1 MAAMHHILVLEDHQD
16 TAELYCEML
25 SVEGY
30 RVSMANTAQVADG
43 IVSEDAPDLL
53 ILDLD
58 LPDQSGVDFLRSL
71 RKNFPNLPV
80 VVVTGSN
87 RSTWRV
93 MCEQLG
99 VLTYFV
105 KPAVDHLINV
115 INLYFQ
121 SSKPSDQ

>member
-1 MAAMHHILVLEDHQD
+1 MTAPHHVLVLEDHQD
-16 TAELYCEML
+16 TADLYSKL
-25 SVEGY
+25 LTLDGY
-30 RVSMANTAQVADG
+30 RVTIAMTVHAAAEIVAKDL
-43 IVSEDAPDLL
+43 PDLV

-58 LPDQSGVDFLRSL
+58 LPDESGVEFLRRL
-71 RKNFPNLPV
+71 RADMPHLPV
-80 VVVTGSN
+80 VVATGSN

-105 KPAVDHLINV
+105 KPAVEHLVNV

-121 SSKPSDQ
+121 TRKTQ